1 MIQIGG
7 FTFSRMETKLKCNI
21 GGNIIMSTHAQ
32 TISQPNPKRWKAL
45 ALLCF
50 ANFLVMMDSAII
62 QIALPSIQETLGYS
76 QENLQWVMSA
86 FLIFFGGFLLLGGR
100 LADLFGNRRIFNLG
114 VIILIVSSLFAG
126 LAWNEMS
133 LNAFRAIQGLAS
145 AFIAPAALSLI
156 MVLFSKSK
164 EMGKALA
171 FWGLS
176 GAAGGALGIVLG
188 GVITQILGWRWT
200 LLIYVPLG
208 IIVLILSPML
218 LQKAGRKASGR
229 VDYIGAILVTVSSM
243 LIVYGIVTAEHS
255 GWQSV
260 NTILPLAI
268 GAILL
273 VVFIIIQ
280 SRIKEPL
287 LPLSIFKTPNLS
299 IGNVSV
305 FLIAASWFPMVYILV
320 LYLQQVL
327 QLSPFVGAM
336 AMLPMPIFMA
346 LFMILIAE
354 KVMEKFGIKKTM
366 ITGFI
371 LLGAGGILF
380 SQTAT
385 VDGNYWTNVL
395 LASLIASLGNA
406 LAYLP
411 ATTASVSEVESERS
425 GIASGLYNTFY
436 QIGSAVGLAIIVAIA
451 GAATVSSTAQSS
463 VVALN
468 EGFQQAFFWGGIIAF
483 VGAVLALL
491 FTRTPKRGKSNSPQ

>member
-1 MIQIGG
+1 
-7 FTFSRMETKLKCNI
+7 
-21 GGNIIMSTHAQ
+21 MSAQ
-32 TISQPNPKRWKAL
+32 NSISQPDPNRWKAL

-62 QIALPSIQETLGYS
+62 QIALPSIQEDLGYS
-76 QENLQWVMSA
+76 QENLQWVMSS

-114 VIILIVSSLFAG
+114 VTTLIISSLFAG
-126 LAWNEMS
+126 IAWSEIS
-133 LNAFRAIQGLAS
+133 LNASRAVQGLSS
-145 AFIAPAALSLI
+145 ALIAPAALSLI
-156 MVLFSKSK
+156 MILFSSNAK

-188 GVITQILGWRWT
+188 GVITEFLGWRWT

-208 IIVLILSPML
+208 IIVLILAPKL
-218 LQKAGRKASGR
+218 LQKVGRKATGR
-229 VDYIGAILVTVSSM
+229 VDYLGAILVTISSM

-255 GWQSV
+255 GWQSS
-260 NTILPLAI
+260 NTLIPFLIGVILF
-268 GAILL
+268 
-273 VVFIIIQ
+273 VVFIMAQ
-280 SRIKEPL
+280 SKIKEPL
-287 LPLSIFKTPNLS
+287 LPLNIFKTPNLA

-305 FLIAASWFPMVYILV
+305 FLIAASWFPLVYILV

-327 QLSPFVGAM
+327 MLSPFIAAM

-346 LFMILIAE
+346 IFMILIAE
-354 KVMEKFGIKKTM
+354 KVMEKFGIKRTL
-366 ITGFI
+366 IAGFI
-371 LLGAGGILF
+371 LLGVAGILF

-385 VDGNYWTNVL
+385 VSGNYWTNVL

-411 ATTASVSEVESERS
+411 ATTASVSKVESDRS

-436 QIGSAVGLAIIVAIA
+436 QIGSAVGLAVIVAIV
-451 GAATVSSTAQSS
+451 GAATNSSNVQSP

-468 EGFQQAFFWGGIIAF
+468 EGFQQAFLWMGIIAL
-483 VGAVLALL
+483 VGAVLAI
-491 FTRTPKRGKSNSPQ
+491 TSVRSRK

>member
-1 MIQIGG
+1 MLRL
-7 FTFSRMETKLKCNI
+7 FR
-21 GGNIIMSTHAQ
+21 
-32 TISQPNPKRWKAL
+32 
-45 ALLCF
+45 
-50 ANFLVMMDSAII
+50 
-62 QIALPSIQETLGYS
+62 IALPSIKEALGYS
-76 QENLQWVMSA
+76 QESLQWVMSA
-86 FLIFFGGFLLLGGR
+86 FLIIFGGFLLLGGR

-114 VIILIVSSLFAG
+114 VIILVVSSLFAG
-126 LAWNEMS
+126 LAWSEMS
-133 LNAFRAIQGLAS
+133 LNVARGIQGLGS

-156 MVLFSKSK
+156 MLLFSSNSK

-176 GAAGGALGIVLG
+176 GAASGALGIFFG

-200 LLIYVPLG
+200 LFIYVPLG
-208 IIVLILSPML
+208 IIVLILSPKL
-218 LQKAGRKASGR
+218 LQKSVGKATGS

-243 LIVYGIVTAEHS
+243 LIVYGIVTAENS
-255 GWQSV
+255 GWQSAG
-260 NTILPLAI
+260 TIVPLAV
-268 GAILL
+268 GAVLLLIFLL
-273 VVFIIIQ
+273 VQ
-280 SRIKEPL
+280 SKKKEPL
-287 LPLSIFKTPNLS
+287 LPINIFKTPNLA

-305 FLIAASWFPMVYILV
+305 FLIAASWFPLVYILV

-336 AMLPMPIFMA
+336 AMLPMPLFMAIFMI
-346 LFMILIAE
+346 FVAE
-354 KVMEKFGIKKTM
+354 KVMAKFGIKKTM
-366 ITGFI
+366 VTGFI
-371 LLGAGGILF
+371 LLGAGAVLF

-385 VDGNYWTNVL
+385 VEGNYWTNVL

-436 QIGSAVGLAIIVAIA
+436 QIGSAVGLAVIVAIA
-451 GAATVSSTAQSS
+451 GATTASSTTELS

-491 FTRTPKRGKSNSPQ
+491 FTRSAKREK

>member
-1 MIQIGG
+1 
-7 FTFSRMETKLKCNI
+7 
-21 GGNIIMSTHAQ
+21 
-32 TISQPNPKRWKAL
+32 
-45 ALLCF
+45 
-50 ANFLVMMDSAII
+50 MMDSAII
-62 QIALPSIQETLGYS
+62 QIALPSIQGTLGYS

-86 FLIFFGGFLLLGGR
+86 FLIIFGGFLLLGGR

-114 VIILIVSSLFAG
+114 IIILIVSSLLAG
-126 LAWNEMS
+126 LAWSEMS
-133 LNAFRAIQGLAS
+133 LNVSRGIQGLGS
-145 AFIAPAALSLI
+145 ALIAPAALSLI
-156 MVLFSKSK
+156 MLLFTSNGK

-188 GVITQILGWRWT
+188 GIITEVLGWRWT

-208 IIVLILSPML
+208 IIVLILSPKL
-218 LQKAGRKASGR
+218 LQKAGRKATGR

-255 GWQSV
+255 GWQSF
-260 NTILPLAI
+260 NTIVPLAV
-268 GAILL
+268 GAVLFLIFLL
-273 VVFIIIQ
+273 VQ
-280 SRIKEPL
+280 SKRKEPL
-287 LPLSIFKTPNLS
+287 LPLNIFKTPNLA
-299 IGNVSV
+299 IGNISV

-346 LFMILIAE
+346 LFMIFIAE
-354 KVMEKFGIKKTM
+354 KVMDKFGIKKTM

-371 LLGAGGILF
+371 LLGAGAVLF

-436 QIGSAVGLAIIVAIA
+436 QIGSAVGLAVIVAIA
-451 GAATVSSTAQSS
+451 GATTASSTAQSS

-491 FTRTPKRGKSNSPQ
+491 FTRSQKQWE

>member
-1 MIQIGG
+1 
-7 FTFSRMETKLKCNI
+7 
-21 GGNIIMSTHAQ
+21 MSTHAQ
-32 TISQPNPKRWKAL
+32 AFSQPDPKRWKAL

-62 QIALPSIQETLGYS
+62 QIALPSIQGTFGYS

-86 FLIFFGGFLLLGGR
+86 FLIIFGGFLLLGGR

-114 VIILIVSSLFAG
+114 IIILIVSSLFAG
-126 LAWNEMS
+126 LAWSEMS
-133 LNAFRAIQGLAS
+133 LNVSRGVQGLGS
-145 AFIAPAALSLI
+145 ALIAPAALSLI
-156 MVLFSKSK
+156 MLLFPSNGK

-188 GVITQILGWRWT
+188 GVITELLSWRWT

-208 IIVLILSPML
+208 IIVLILSPQL
-218 LQKAGRKASGR
+218 LQKVGRKATGR

-243 LIVYGIVTAEHS
+243 LIVYGIVTAEQS
-255 GWQSV
+255 GWQSS
-260 NTILPLAI
+260 NTIFSLAV
-268 GAILL
+268 GAVLFLIFLL
-273 VVFIIIQ
+273 VQ
-280 SRIKEPL
+280 SKRKEPL
-287 LPLSIFKTPNLS
+287 LPLNIFKTPNLA
-299 IGNVSV
+299 IGNISV

-346 LFMILIAE
+346 LFMIFIAE
-354 KVMEKFGIKKTM
+354 KVMGKFGIKKTM

-371 LLGAGGILF
+371 LLGAGAVLF

-436 QIGSAVGLAIIVAIA
+436 QIGSAVGLAVIVAIA
-451 GAATVSSTAQSS
+451 GATTASSTAQSS
-463 VVALN
+463 VAALN
-468 EGFQQAFFWGGIIAF
+468 EGFQKAFFWGGILAF

-491 FTRTPKRGKSNSPQ
+491 FTRPQKQGK

>member
-1 MIQIGG
+1 
-7 FTFSRMETKLKCNI
+7 
-21 GGNIIMSTHAQ
+21 MSTHSQ
-32 TISQPNPKRWKAL
+32 SISQPDPMRWKAL
-45 ALLCF
+45 VLLCF

-62 QIALPSIQETLGYS
+62 QIALPSIQDTLGYS

-86 FLIFFGGFLLLGGR
+86 FLVFFGGFLLLGGR

-114 VIILIVSSLFAG
+114 VIVLIVSSLFAG
-126 LAWNEMS
+126 LAWSELS
-133 LNAFRAIQGLAS
+133 LNASRAVQGLGS
-145 AFIAPAALSLI
+145 ALIAPAALSLI
-156 MVLFSKSK
+156 MLLFSSNSK

-188 GVITQILGWRWT
+188 GVITELLGWRWT

-208 IIVLILSPML
+208 TLVLILSPKL
-218 LQKAGRKASGR
+218 LQKTGRKATGR

-255 GWQSV
+255 GWQSGSTV
-260 NTILPLAI
+260 LPLAI

-273 VVFIIIQ
+273 VLFIIIQ
-280 SRIKEPL
+280 SKIKEPL
-287 LPLSIFKTPNLS
+287 LPLNIFKTPNLS
-299 IGNVSV
+299 IGNISV
-305 FLIAASWFPMVYILV
+305 FLIAASWFPLVYILV

-354 KVMEKFGIKKTM
+354 KVMDKFGIKNTM
-366 ITGFI
+366 ITGFT

-385 VDGNYWTNVL
+385 VDGSYWTNVL

-411 ATTASVSEVESERS
+411 ATTASVAEVESEKS

-436 QIGSAVGLAIIVAIA
+436 QIGSAVGLAVIVAIA
-451 GAATVSSTAQSS
+451 GATTATSTSGSQ

-468 EGFQQAFFWGGIIAF
+468 DGFQQAFFWGGIIGL

-491 FTRTPKRGKSNSPQ
+491 FTRSTK

>member
-1 MIQIGG
+1 
-7 FTFSRMETKLKCNI
+7 
-21 GGNIIMSTHAQ
+21 MSTHSIAQ
-32 TISQPNPKRWKAL
+32 PDPKRWIAL

-62 QIALPSIQETLGYS
+62 QIALPSIKETLGYS

-86 FLIFFGGFLLLGGR
+86 FLIIFGGFLLLGGR
-100 LADLFGNRRIFNLG
+100 LADLFGNRRIFTLG

-126 LAWNEMS
+126 LAWSESS
-133 LNAFRAIQGLAS
+133 LNIARGVQGLGS

-156 MVLFSKSK
+156 MLLFSSNSK

-188 GVITQILGWRWT
+188 GVITEFLGWRWT
-200 LLIYVPLG
+200 LLLYVPLG
-208 IIVLILSPML
+208 IIVLILSPKL
-218 LQKAGRKASGR
+218 LQKTGRKATGC

-255 GWQSV
+255 GWQSS
-260 NTILPLAI
+260 NTLFPLIA
-268 GAILL
+268 GAILFLIFLL
-273 VVFIIIQ
+273 VQ
-280 SRIKEPL
+280 SKKKEPL
-287 LPLSIFKTPNLS
+287 LPLNIFKTPNLA

-305 FLIAASWFPMVYILV
+305 FLIAASWFPLIYILI

-327 QLSPFVGAM
+327 QFSPFIGAM
-336 AMLPMPIFMA
+336 AMLPMPVFMAIFMVS
-346 LFMILIAE
+346 IAE
-354 KVMEKFGIKKTM
+354 KVMDKFGIKKTM

-371 LLGAGGILF
+371 LLGAGSILF

-385 VDGNYWTNVL
+385 VDGSYWTNVF
-395 LASLIASLGNA
+395 LASLIVSLGNA

-436 QIGSAVGLAIIVAIA
+436 QIGSAVGLAVIVAIA
-451 GAATVSSTAQSS
+451 GATTASSTAGSQ

-468 EGFQQAFFWGGIIAF
+468 KGFQQAFFWGGIIAF
-483 VGAVLALL
+483 VGAVLAIL
-491 FTRTPKRGKSNSPQ
+491 FTRSPKKGK

>member
-1 MIQIGG
+1 
-7 FTFSRMETKLKCNI
+7 
-21 GGNIIMSTHAQ
+21 MSTHTQ
-32 TISQPNPKRWKAL
+32 TISQPDPKRWKAL

-62 QIALPSIQETLGYS
+62 QIALPSIKGMLGYS

-86 FLIFFGGFLLLGGR
+86 FLIIFGGFLLLGGR

-126 LAWNEMS
+126 LAWSEMS
-133 LNAFRAIQGLAS
+133 LNMARGAQGLGS

-156 MVLFSKSK
+156 MLLFSSNGK

-188 GVITQILGWRWT
+188 GVITEVLGWRWT

-208 IIVLILSPML
+208 ITVLILSPKL
-218 LQKAGRKASGR
+218 LQKAGRKATGS

-243 LIVYGIVTAEHS
+243 LMVYGIVTAEHS
-255 GWQSV
+255 GWQSAG
-260 NTILPLAI
+260 TIVPLAV
-268 GAILL
+268 GAILFLIFLL
-273 VVFIIIQ
+273 VQ
-280 SRIKEPL
+280 SKKKEPL
-287 LPLSIFKTPNLS
+287 LPLDIFKTPNLA
-299 IGNVSV
+299 IGNISV
-305 FLIAASWFPMVYILV
+305 FLIAASWFPLVYILV

-327 QLSPFVGAM
+327 QLSPFIGAM
-336 AMLPMPIFMA
+336 AMLPMPVFMAIFMI
-346 LFMILIAE
+346 FIVE
-354 KVMEKFGIKKTM
+354 KVMGKFGIKKTM
-366 ITGFI
+366 ITGFV
-371 LLGAGGILF
+371 LLGVGGILF
-380 SQTAT
+380 SQTAA
-385 VDGNYWTNVL
+385 VDGNYWTNVF

-411 ATTASVSEVESERS
+411 ATTASVSDVASEKS

-436 QIGSAVGLAIIVAIA
+436 QIGSAVGLAVIVSIA
-451 GAATVSSTAQSS
+451 GEITSSNTSESQ

-468 EGFQQAFFWGGIIAF
+468 AGFQQAFFWSGIIAI
-483 VGAVLALL
+483 VGAVLSLL
-491 FTRTPKRGKSNSPQ
+491 FTRSRKQGK

>member
-1 MIQIGG
+1 MLYKLYDWGVIQENIIGG
-7 FTFSRMETKLKCNI
+7 FKY
-21 GGNIIMSTHAQ
+21 MSTHTK
-32 TISQPNPKRWKAL
+32 TISQPDPNRWKAL

-62 QIALPSIQETLGYS
+62 QIALPSIKETLGYS

-114 VIILIVSSLFAG
+114 IIILIVSSLFAG
-126 LAWNEMS
+126 LAWSEMS
-133 LNAFRAIQGLAS
+133 LNAFRAVQGLSS

-156 MVLFSKSK
+156 MILFSSNGK

-188 GVITQILGWRWT
+188 GVITEVLGWRWT

-208 IIVLILSPML
+208 LIVLILSPKI
-218 LQKAGRKASGR
+218 LQKEARKANGR

-243 LIVYGIVTAEHS
+243 LIVFGIVTAEHS
-255 GWQSV
+255 GWQST
-260 NTILPLAI
+260 NTILPLSI
-268 GAILL
+268 GAVLL
-273 VVFIIIQ
+273 VVFIILQ
-280 SRIKEPL
+280 SKIKEPL
-287 LPLSIFKTPNLS
+287 LPLDIFRTPNLL
-299 IGNVSV
+299 IGNISV
-305 FLIAASWFPMVYILV
+305 FLIAASWFPLVYILV

-327 QLSPFVGAM
+327 QLSPFLGAM
-336 AMLPMPIFMA
+336 GMLPMPVFMAIFMIF
-346 LFMILIAE
+346 LAE
-354 KVMEKFGIKKTM
+354 KVMGKFGIKKTM
-366 ITGFI
+366 VIGFI
-371 LLGAGGILF
+371 LLGTGSVLF

-411 ATTASVSEVESERS
+411 ATTASVSEVDPERS

-436 QIGSAVGLAIIVAIA
+436 QIGSAVGLAVIVAIA
-451 GAATVSSTAQSS
+451 GAATSSNTTGSLVA
-463 VVALN
+463 ALN
-468 EGFQQAFFWGGIIAF
+468 HGFQKAFFWGGIIAF
-483 VGAVLALL
+483 VGAGLAIL
-491 FTRTPKRGKSNSPQ
+491 FTRKQKRL

>member
-1 MIQIGG
+1 
-7 FTFSRMETKLKCNI
+7 
-21 GGNIIMSTHAQ
+21 MSTHEQAM
-32 TISQPNPKRWKAL
+32 SQPDLKRWKAL

-62 QIALPSIQETLGYS
+62 QIALPSIQGTLGYS

-86 FLIFFGGFLLLGGR
+86 FLIIFGGFLLLGGR

-114 VIILIVSSLFAG
+114 IIILIVSSLLAG
-126 LAWNEMS
+126 LAWSEMS
-133 LNAFRAIQGLAS
+133 LNVSRGIQGLGS
-145 AFIAPAALSLI
+145 ALIAPAALSLI
-156 MVLFSKSK
+156 MLLFTSNGK

-188 GVITQILGWRWT
+188 GVITEVLSWRWT

-208 IIVLILSPML
+208 IIVLILSPKL
-218 LQKAGRKASGR
+218 LQKAGSKATGR

-243 LIVYGIVTAEHS
+243 LIVYGIVTAEQS
-255 GWQSV
+255 GWQSS
-260 NTILPLAI
+260 NTILAV
-268 GAILL
+268 GAVLFLIFLL
-273 VVFIIIQ
+273 VQ
-280 SRIKEPL
+280 SKRKEPL
-287 LPLSIFKTPNLS
+287 LPLDIFKTPNLA
-299 IGNVSV
+299 IGNISV

-320 LYLQQVL
+320 LFLQQVL

-346 LFMILIAE
+346 LFMIFIAE
-354 KVMEKFGIKKTM
+354 KVMDKFGIKKTM

-371 LLGAGGILF
+371 LLGAGAVLF

-436 QIGSAVGLAIIVAIA
+436 QIGSAVGLAVIVAIA
-451 GAATVSSTAQSS
+451 GATTASSTAQSS

-491 FTRTPKRGKSNSPQ
+491 FTRSQKQWE